1 VNFFRVPI
9 LLWSGP
15 YSSLVRRFTFSQTV
29 THAYLAAI
37 FVYCAIA
44 VEFLSRY
51 AHDRPIHLTQ
61 VPGEVTRGVMDR
73 PLKHMLYAMTAMTV
87 FIIIR

>member
-1 VNFFRVPI
+1 
-9 LLWSGP
+9 
-15 YSSLVRRFTFSQTV
+15 VRRYTGIFSQTV
-29 THAYLAAI
+29 THDYLAAI

-44 VEFLSRY
+44 VEFISRY
-51 AHDRPIHLTQ
+51 AHDRPIRLTR

-73 PLKHMLYAMTAMTV
+73 PLKRMLYAMTAMTL